1 MKMEKSGLVVVSLL
15 IVFLI
20 GMNLW
25 TIKPTEEVLSEAVEV
40 AEQQFQQSAK
50 DQNQQVD
57 NFSLYVPEG
66 FEVEKQTANNLL
78 LAKEEQTFILFFNA
92 LESQTSRLNYEAAK
106 EEQEDYEWLVSF
118 EDQNRF
124 GYINIVEHEEQFE
137 VQIGVG
143 GVKVTTISA
152 KSELEQDVKDMM
164 DIANSIAYEEG
175 AS

>member
-1 MKMEKSGLVVVSLL
+1 MKMEKSGLVAISLL

-20 GMNLW
+20 GMSLW
-25 TIKPTEEVLSEAVEV
+25 MIKPTEEVLSEAVEV

-57 NFSLYVPEG
+57 NFALYLPEG
-66 FEVEKQTANNLL
+66 FEVEEQTVNNLIL
-78 LAKEEQTFILFFNA
+78 TKEKQKFILFYNA

-106 EEQEDYEWLVSF
+106 EELDHEWLVSF
-118 EDQNRF
+118 EDQDRF

-137 VQIGVG
+137 VQLGVG
-143 GVKVTTISA
+143 GVKVTTISD
-152 KSELEQDVKDMM
+152 KSELEQDVIDMM
-164 DIANSIAYEEG
+164 DIANSIAYEETG